1 MHKIAVVPYT
11 GGATG
16 YVAFQL
22 SAALLREERWCAGC
36 RSVGAME
43 RRYGERSRSLSVLE
57 ARLLGVRE
65 CIRDLNR
72 VYYCH
77 RSIGAVNDAAQQ
89 LLLAPGIVADDLQS
103 RRLQLVSHLC
113 QLQNDLSIM
122 TISLGGATA
131 GYALH
136 RKEYKSLPT
145 DKAG

>member
-1 MHKIAVVPYT
+1 MHKIAVVPHT

-22 SAALLREERWCAGC
+22 RAALLREKRWRAGC
-36 RSVGAME
+36 RPVGAME
-43 RRYGERSRSLSVLE
+43 SRDGGRSRSLSVLE
-57 ARLLGVRE
+57 ARQLGGRKS
-65 CIRDLNR
+65 IGYLNR
-72 VYYCH
+72 IYYCH
-77 RSIGAVNDAAQQ
+77 RSIGAVNYAAQQ

-103 RRLQLVSHLC
+103 RRLQLVSHLS
-113 QLQNDLSIM
+113 QPQNNLPIM
-122 TISLGGATA
+122 TMSLRGATA